1 MASAA
6 AWRCAGSS
14 GATGRL
20 QQPRQQ
26 PMVQP
31 TMGHEKAQCQPSS
44 CRTALSEL
52 RGRRESGG
60 CGLASADHSSYFPR
74 SAGSRRHTFCLIMV
88 RHQHHPCTAYL
99 VTNHLF
105 RVHYSTLRPCCRL
118 SCSSSAHAHMSARHF
133 PGSLNAGKGKSRP
146 SHIPRYN

>member
-1 MASAA
+1 MSAIVVSNCIVGVEGQEGK
-6 AWRCAGSS
+6 WR
-14 GATGRL
+14 
-20 QQPRQQ
+20 
-26 PMVQP
+26 M
-31 TMGHEKAQCQPSS
+31 
-44 CRTALSEL
+44 RTRERRPQLLLSAI
-52 RGRRESGG
+52 RR
-60 CGLASADHSSYFPR
+60 LASSH
-74 SAGSRRHTFCLIMV
+74 FCLIMV